1 MLVTMTPLSEKGSPS
16 IWCPKKSIC
25 FYHKIVDSLQILN
38 YFNLFLWKSCVTHI
52 EKQNSFSF
60 TVKNSFFILTCLC
73 DWDTFAFMFIYSDNA
88 DIQANGLWQIKSSVL
103 RCHSPVNFRDYF
115 CLTILS
121 YFFFFFPKYTKYLLD
136 YCNLVPVKYGIKLTL
151 KLDIGGNIK
160 SLLLLSNLWFE
171 KIIFDINVLCIQ
183 KNMTIKK
190 NDTHMK
196 SCALVQHIVTKKKE
210 KSMVKN
216 KK

>member
-1 MLVTMTPLSEKGSPS
+1 MKVLCYTYWETKFIFIHSQK
-16 IWCPKKSIC
+16 
-25 FYHKIVDSLQILN
+25 
-38 YFNLFLWKSCVTHI
+38 LFLHSDLFMWLGH
-52 EKQNSFSF
+52 F
-60 TVKNSFFILTCLC
+60 CLHVHLF
-73 DWDTFAFMFIYSDNA
+73 WQA

-136 YCNLVPVKYGIKLTL
+136 YCYLVPVKYGIKLTL

-171 KIIFDINVLCIQ
+171 KTIFDINVLCIQ

-190 NDTHMK
+190 NDIHMK
-196 SCALVQHIVTKKKE
+196 SCALVQHIVTKKK
-210 KSMVKN
+210 KN
-216 KK
+216 QWSKTRSNVHLTAPQDTQI